1 MRASDIRSQLLR
13 AKVPM
18 VKQTFPVERW
28 LGITITKPDQFF
40 RANGRIISRNL
51 AGAAIR
57 CGIAQLE
64 EVVPCT
70 R

>member
-51 AGAAIR
+51 AVAALR
-57 CGIAQLE
+57 CGIAKLNE
-64 EVVPCT
+64 AIPCT